1 MSDLV
6 FLFFKEVLHFYAGI
20 NFKEKLYFYAEMNF
34 KEKLYLYA
42 GMNFK
47 EKFYFYAGMN
57 FKEDVLFS
65 DAKWIFK
72 ISFFSCRRCPK
83 DNVKFQL
90 RIRCIIS
97 YNRHV
102 CAFITLAFI
111 VFLYT
116 LYDQGENNRGIEN
129 VKTECTSV
137 RERKKI
143 GGLQ

>member
-1 MSDLV
+1 MTGSLGKWV
-6 FLFFKEVLHFYAGI
+6 IWSFCSLKR
-20 NFKEKLYFYAEMNF
+20 YFTFMREWTLKRSFTFMQ
-34 KEKLYLYA
+34 KWILKR
-42 GMNFK
+42 M
-47 EKFYFYAGMN
+47 FYFS
-57 FKEDVLFS
+57 DV
-65 DAKWIFK
+65 KWIFK

-97 YNRHV
+97 YNKHV

-143 GGLQ
+143 GGLQWVI

>member
-6 FLFFKEVLHFYAGI
+6 FLSFKEVLHFYAGI

-57 FKEDVLFS
+57 LKRMFYFS
-65 DAKWIFK
+65 DVKWIFK

-90 RIRCIIS
+90 RI
-97 YNRHV
+97 
-102 CAFITLAFI
+102 
-111 VFLYT
+111 
-116 LYDQGENNRGIEN
+116 
-129 VKTECTSV
+129 
-137 RERKKI
+137 KI
-143 GGLQ
+143 GRAHV